1 MVAILLFGWLAL
13 TPAQAAPSARQG
25 DYRVGPQDV
34 LGVTVFG
41 EDELSR
47 ISTVGS
53 DGTIDVALVG
63 RVQVGGK
70 TLREIE
76 KLIESDLKNGFLNN
90 PQVSVEMKEYRSQTV
105 FVTGE
110 VRTPGTVALKGNMSL
125 MEALAEAGS
134 ITQNAGDQIV
144 VVHPRAGA
152 SPTQPLSP
160 SEAGASVTRID
171 LEDLQEGR
179 APSVTLHDGDTI
191 VVPRAEKFYVTGFV
205 RSPGA
210 YPCDTGLTV
219 LQAIS
224 LAGGVTE
231 RGSHRGIKIRRNVDG
246 TVKEISVKDTDLVQP
261 GDTIVVRQRVF

>member
-1 MVAILLFGWLAL
+1 MLAIVLIGWLAL
-13 TPAQAAPSARQG
+13 IPQQSPAAAPQSE
-25 DYRVGPQDV
+25 YRVGPQDV
-34 LGVTVFG
+34 VGITVFG

-47 ISTVGS
+47 VSTVGS
-53 DGTIDVALVG
+53 DGTIDVALLG
-63 RVQVGGK
+63 RLQVGGK

-76 KLIESDLKNGFLNN
+76 KLIESDLKKGFLNN
-90 PQVSVEMKEYRSQTV
+90 PQVSVEMKEYRSQTI

-134 ITQNAGDQIV
+134 VTQNAGDQIV
-144 VVHPRAGA
+144 IVHPRAGA
-152 SPTQPLSP
+152 SANQPLSP

-171 LEDLQEGR
+171 LQDLQEGR
-179 APSVTLHDGDTI
+179 APSVALHDGDTI

-210 YPCDTGLTV
+210 YPCETGLTV

-231 RGSHRGIKIRRNVDG
+231 RGSHRGIRIRRSIDG
-246 TVKEISVKDTDLVQP
+246 KVQEISVKDTDLVQP